1 MSEYSNVEKPFL
13 EKLETLG
20 WEVIDHG
27 AHGIPQ
33 SPEKSLRNIFND
45 VVLEDVFRETV
56 RKINVTEDDK
66 EWLTDKQLDEV
77 FEEIVNQ
84 RGRSLH
90 EANKD
95 VFYKLLNNTTVD
107 MNELTGE
114 QSPVVR
120 FIDFDNWKNNSFIA
134 INQFRINTP

>member
-1 MSEYSNVEKPFL
+1 MSEYTNVEKPFL
-13 EKLETLG
+13 EKLKSLG
-20 WEVIDHG
+20 WKVIDHG

-33 SPEKSLRNIFND
+33 SPGKSLGDSFND
-45 VVLEDVFRETV
+45 VVLEDVFRKTI
-56 RKINVTEDDK
+56 RKINVTEDGK

-77 FEEIVNQ
+77 FEEIVDQ

-107 MNELTGE
+107 MNELTGK
-114 QSPVVR
+114 Q
-120 FIDFDNWKNNSFIA
+120 
-134 INQFRINTP
+134 